1 MADAALYNCEGEK
14 IEQISLPDE
23 LFEAAPNHALVHQAV
38 VSLGRERRVGSV
50 GSKTRAE
57 MKMTKAKWY
66 RQKGTGHAR
75 HGARSAPI
83 FVGGGKAHGPKAR
96 KTDGNLPKRMRRQAL
111 LAVLSAKRREARVTL
126 LDGLAFEE
134 YSTKRFAEILE
145 NLEAFGKVL
154 VVVGP
159 AEDEDDKVYRS
170 GRNLPGVTI
179 RTAPHLSLD
188 DLLKADRLI
197 LPQQALVKLEEVWKP

>member
-197 LPQQALVKLEEVWKP
+197 LTQQALVKLEEVWKA